1 MSVIFPG
8 NYVAHLNAY
17 REQGVEALPGVEF
30 YRIVGALVLDPDNAG
45 TLSGGVLAAGT
56 YNLKVLSPDLR
67 QDDKPRTDKA
77 FVIPKNSVVYRTAL
91 NAPGVK
97 SNASG
102 DTIKIVALG
111 SNAPGDTGSE
121 VTLTAGADKF
131 FPADG
136 AASAM
141 LGIVNGTAISTSADT
156 AVQVITSANFTA
168 EQNPSAGAD
177 RKSPSAILVEI
188 CYYRPAPAPD
198 ASDAHIPYGI
208 EAGQGT

>member
-8 NYVAHLNAY
+8 NYVSHLNAY

-45 TLSGGVLAAGT
+45 TLSGGSLSAGT

-67 QDDKPRTDKA
+67 QDDKPRTDKN
-77 FVIPKNSVVYRTAL
+77 FVIPKDSVVYRTAVS
-91 NAPGVK
+91 APGVK
-97 SNASG
+97 AAASG
-102 DTIKIVALG
+102 NTIKIAALG

-121 VTLTAGADKF
+121 VTLTAGSDLF
-131 FPADG
+131 FPATG
-136 AASAM
+136 ATSSM
-141 LGIVNGTAISTSADT
+141 LGVLNGTAVSTSADT
-156 AVQVITSANFTA
+156 AVQVVTSAGFTA

-177 RKSPSAILVEI
+177 RKSPSAILVEV
-188 CYYRPAPAPD
+188 CYYRGASAPD
-198 ASDAHIPYGI
+198 IDDAHIPYGI

>member
-8 NYVAHLNAY
+8 NYVSHLNAY

-30 YRIVGALVLDPDNAG
+30 YRVVGALVLNPDTAGVTSGG
-45 TLSGGVLAAGT
+45 TLTAGT
-56 YNLKVLSPDLR
+56 YSLKVLSPDLR
-67 QDDKPRTDKA
+67 QDDKPRTDKS
-77 FVIPKNSVVYRTAL
+77 FVIPKDSVVYRTAL
-91 NAPGVK
+91 SAPGVK
-97 SNASG
+97 AAASG
-102 DTIKIVALG
+102 NTIKIVALG

-121 VTLTAGADKF
+121 VTLTAGSDLF
-131 FPADG
+131 FPANG
-136 AASAM
+136 ATSAL
-141 LGIVNGTAISTSADT
+141 LGVLNGTAVSTSADT

-188 CYYRPAPAPD
+188 CYYRSAPAPD
-198 ASDAHIPYGI
+198 ADDAHIPYGV